1 MIKTK
6 NIVRLTESNIHS
18 FLKSVPDNVKVV
30 AVSKTKPL
38 EDIMLVYKAG
48 HKIFGENRV
57 QELTT
62 KFEQLPKDIE
72 WHLIGHLQSNKVKY
86 VAKFVHLIHSID
98 SLKLLITVDQEAKKV
113 NRVIDIMFQVYIA
126 EEETKFGL
134 DADELDGILTS
145 MDFKNLQNIRI
156 RGLMGIATFTENMD
170 QVRSEFK
177 QLKGIF
183 DSLRIKFFDGKD
195 YFSELS
201 MGMSGDYKIAI
212 EEGATIIRV
221 GSILFGERNYL

>member
-1 MIKTK
+1 
-6 NIVRLTESNIHS
+6 VRLTESNIHS